1 MFSLSDEDRL
11 EIYDAIFLYSKYS
24 EKPEFKSDIVI
35 PLFYM
40 FKNTLDRDSK
50 KYEQV
55 CERNK
60 NNGEK
65 GGRPQKNKE
74 KNIDKNPVGF
84 SETQENL
91 LKPKKPDKDNDS
103 DNDSYND
110 NVNVNDND
118 NKNGKNI
125 STSSF
130 SSKKVYGDLFSEFW
144 SLYPKKIGKGGANK
158 VFERL
163 KLNNDD
169 LLQIKNALKWQKQSE
184 QWQKNGGQFIPNPST
199 YLSQRRWEDEPF
211 EASTPDYTNPD
222 RYEEVYNNDLP
233 F

>member
-1 MFSLSDEDRL
+1 
-11 EIYDAIFLYSKYS
+11 
-24 EKPEFKSDIVI
+24 
-35 PLFYM
+35 M
-40 FKNTLDRDSK
+40 FKALFKYGKDGEMPNFEDVLLNTIFFLFKATLDRDAER
-50 KYEQV
+50 YEKV

-60 NNGEK
+60 VNAK
-65 GGRPQKNKE
+65 KAGRPSKNTEDTKE
-74 KNIDKNPVGF
+74 NNPVVFLDFQNNPKVSKKSDMDRDIEKDIDKDI
-84 SETQENL
+84 
-91 LKPKKPDKDNDS
+91 DKERNT
-103 DNDSYND
+103 NTN
-110 NVNVNDND
+110 
-118 NKNGKNI
+118 

-163 KLNNDD
+163 KLNSND

-211 EASTPDYTNPD
+211 EASMPDYTNPD
-222 RYEEVYNNDLP
+222 RYDDVYNNDLP